1 MSNKIIYYCFGFVL
15 LLIFYKIYSQAEIFN
30 LKCIISNVDG
40 NKYCVRDRKDK
51 ERSADLLAKVNKKCQ
66 DIVNYLKNKYP
77 TDERIKRLNNGFNPK
92 NMNEILPTS
101 KLTAYSENKGEKVAF
116 CLNKKGSPSVSDN
129 ELIDL
134 ETLTFVAF
142 HELTHIMC
150 KTYGHNQEFWQNF
163 KFILE
168 NAETANIYSSVDYKK
183 EPKEYCGMTIS
194 DNPLYDL

>member
-1 MSNKIIYYCFGFVL
+1 MSNKIIYYCFGVIL
-15 LLIFYKIYSQAEIFN
+15 LLVFYKIYSQSEVFN

-40 NKYCVRDRKDK
+40 NRYCVRDRKDK

-66 DIVNYLKNKYP
+66 DIVNYLKDNYP
-77 TDERIKRLNNGFNPK
+77 NDDRIKRLKNGFNPK
-92 NMNEILPTS
+92 NINETLPTS

-116 CLNKKGSPSVSDN
+116 CLNKKSSPNVSDSN
-129 ELIDL
+129 LIDL
-134 ETLTFVAF
+134 GTLTFVAF

-150 KTYGHNQEFWQNF
+150 KTYGHNQEFWENF

-168 NAETANIYSSVDYKK
+168 NAEKANIYSSVDYKK
-183 EPKEYCGMTIS
+183 EPREYCGMTIS